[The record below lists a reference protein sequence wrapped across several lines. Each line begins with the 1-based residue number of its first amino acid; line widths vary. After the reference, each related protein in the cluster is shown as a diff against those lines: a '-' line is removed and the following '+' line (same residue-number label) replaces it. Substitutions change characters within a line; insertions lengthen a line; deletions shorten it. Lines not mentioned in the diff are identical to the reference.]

1 MAFKATRSR
10 APASPSV
17 YKVEA
22 NKLYGI
28 DSTTSDD
35 NVALGRACGISYF
48 DVQQNGGD
56 PAPGLCNFIRTNHGE
71 IGTWM
76 HAQDNHSELYY
87 FFGPMVLDKSFVP
100 AGMSVVE
107 VPAAEYAVFQ
117 VPAAG
122 SAQEL
127 SENIKKTWK
136 FIFNDWFDGSEYK
149 FDHSAM
155 DFEYYLDENTY
166 IYVPVVKK

>member
-1 MAFKATRSR
+1 MTPEIKKMAAFTAVGYTF
-10 APASPSV
+10 APPAGDMKVLDNGAYWLGQQFGSV
-17 YKVEA
+17 SAEDYA
-22 NKLYGI
+22 
-28 DSTTSDD
+28 
-35 NVALGRACGISYF
+35 R
-48 DVQQNGGD
+48 
-56 PAPGLCNFIRTNHGE
+56 LCLPNHGE

-76 HAQDNHSELYY
+76 HPLNNDSELYY